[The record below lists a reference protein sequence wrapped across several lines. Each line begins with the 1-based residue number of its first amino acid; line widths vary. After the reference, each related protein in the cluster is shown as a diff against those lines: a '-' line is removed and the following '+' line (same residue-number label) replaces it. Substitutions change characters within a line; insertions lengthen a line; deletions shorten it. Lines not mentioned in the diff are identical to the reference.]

1 MFEKGAFYLTLS
13 QIKGIRCS
21 SSRKWVARCS
31 SSRKWVAR
39 SSTGEE
45 SGEFEVAVQESG

>member
-31 SSRKWVAR
+31 
-39 SSTGEE
+39 TGEE
-45 SGEFEVAVQESG
+45 SGEFEVAVQESGELDVAMF